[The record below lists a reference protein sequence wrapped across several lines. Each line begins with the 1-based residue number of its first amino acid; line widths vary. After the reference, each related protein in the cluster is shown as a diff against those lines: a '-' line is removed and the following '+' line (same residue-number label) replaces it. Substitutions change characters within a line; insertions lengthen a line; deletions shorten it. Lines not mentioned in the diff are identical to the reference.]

1 VHPAAGAD
9 IRLAEGAADNYS
21 AGAAVDSHPAGAEA
35 GSRRAE
41 EEVDSP
47 PVVPVGGSR
56 PVPVGGIHPVPAV
69 GSRRQAEGEVVD
81 CSSNLPDLS
90 FSRLQGYGD
99 RGDDLIHERL
109 SLDIPKREQDS
120 DEPNDSAET
129 RENQINELADH

>member
-1 VHPAAGAD
+1 VHPAAEAD
-9 IRLAEGAADNYS
+9 SRPAEGAADNHS
-21 AGAAVDSHPAGAEA
+21 AGAAVDSRPAEGAA
-35 GSRRAE
+35 GNRRAE

-56 PVPVGGIHPVPAV
+56 HPAADIHPVPAV

-81 CSSNLPDLS
+81 CSSNLPDVS

-109 SLDIPKREQDS
+109 SLDIPKREQDG